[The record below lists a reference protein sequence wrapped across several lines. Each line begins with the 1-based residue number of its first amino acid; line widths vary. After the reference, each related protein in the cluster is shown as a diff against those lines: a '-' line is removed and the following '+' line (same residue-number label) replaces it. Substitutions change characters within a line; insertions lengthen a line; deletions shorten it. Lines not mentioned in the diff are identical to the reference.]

1 MISGAKLAFAICVA
15 ALAGPISAAMAQETQ
30 PVLSGDTGIHD
41 PTWVEVDGIQ
51 VAFGTGVER
60 AADGGAI
67 RVKTSPDGLVWT
79 DAGTIGQGVPEW
91 VEPTIGSVPP
101 NIWAPHA
108 FVRGERIYLYYA
120 VSTFGVNVSA
130 LGLMTHDALD
140 PADPTVGWVDR
151 GVVLTSGRSD
161 NFNAIDAARIDTPDG
176 KAWLSFGS
184 WWDGIKMREIDPE
197 TGKLIDGDDTLYSLA
212 SRGGGAIEAP
222 SILEHEGKYY
232 LFVSFDRCC
241 NGIASTYNIRVGR
254 ADGVTGPYLDRD
266 GVPMLTSGGTLLLGA
281 GGDYRGP
288 GGQEAFSTPGGDIL
302 VYHYYSLKAG
312 GAPKLQITPIRW
324 TEDGWPQV
332 DPLP

>member
-1 MISGAKLAFAICVA
+1 MISGAKLAVAICLA
-15 ALAGPISAAMAQETQ
+15 ALAGPISVAMAQETQ
-30 PVLSGDTGIHD
+30 SVLGGDTGIHD
-41 PTWVEVDGIQ
+41 PTWVEVDGVQ

-67 RVKTSPDGLVWT
+67 RVKTAPDGLVWT
-79 DAGTIGQGVPEW
+79 DAGSIGQGVPDW

-140 PADPTVGWVDR
+140 PADPTAGWVDR
-151 GVVLTSGRSD
+151 GVVLTSSRSD

-197 TGKLIDGDDTLYSLA
+197 SGKLIEGNDTLYSLA

-222 SILEHEGKYY
+222 SILAHDGKYY
-232 LFVSFDRCC
+232 LFVSFDLCC
-241 NGIASTYNIRVGR
+241 RGVASTYNIRVGR
-254 ADGVTGPYLDRD
+254 ADAVTGPYLDRD
-266 GVPMLTSGGTLLLGA
+266 GKPMMEGGGTLVLA
-281 GGDYRGP
+281 AANDFRGP
-288 GGQEAFSTPGGDIL
+288 GGQEAFATPEGDIL
-302 VYHYYSLKAG
+302 VFHYYSIKAG
-312 GAPKLQITPIRW
+312 GAPRLQIAPIRW
-324 TEDGWPQV
+324 TDDGWPEV